1 MMKYSLLSLVV
12 FLSLPALL
20 AGADPNT
27 VAVWSFEEGQG
38 DQVLDSSGNGHHGM
52 IVDGAKWNPNG
63 KFGGAMEFDGV
74 GSYVEVPAS
83 DAFDL
88 TEFTVELWFRA
99 ESINGTWAVF
109 GHGESFDTDKAQY
122 VVEINDGENPNKIQ
136 VWYEADNDDDTY
148 VASTTDIGPG
158 NWHFFAA
165 TRDEDGT
172 INVYLDG
179 ELETTTEQPVPPA
192 SIDHVI
198 TIGCRTN
205 EPNTYQDFFHGMI
218 DEVRVSSIPRSAAEI
233 QESFQNGFLSVMPQG
248 KLAATWGEVKRR
260 TEL

>member
-1 MMKYSLLSLVV
+1 
-12 FLSLPALL
+12 
-20 AGADPNT
+20 
-27 VAVWSFEEGQG
+27 
-38 DQVLDSSGNGHHGM
+38 
-52 IVDGAKWNPNG
+52 
-63 KFGGAMEFDGV
+63 MEFDGV
-74 GSYVEVPAS
+74 GSYVAVPAS

-99 ESINGTWAVF
+99 ESINGTRAVF

-122 VVEINDGENPNKIQ
+122 IVEINDGENPNKVQI
-136 VWYEADNDDDTY
+136 WYEADNDDDTY
-148 VASTTDIGPG
+148 VASTTDIEPG

-192 SIDHVI
+192 SVDHVI

-205 EPNTYQDFFHGMI
+205 QPNTYQDFFHGMI
-218 DEVRVSSIPRSAAEI
+218 DEMRISSIARSAAEI
-233 QESFQNGFLSVMPQG
+233 QESFQNGFLFVKPQD
-248 KLAATWGEVKRR
+248 KLAATWGAVKRR